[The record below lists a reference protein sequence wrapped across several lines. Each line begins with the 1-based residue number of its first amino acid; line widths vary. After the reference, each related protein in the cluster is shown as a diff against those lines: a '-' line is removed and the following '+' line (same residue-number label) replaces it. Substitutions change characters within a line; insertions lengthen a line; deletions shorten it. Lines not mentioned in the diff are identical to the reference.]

1 LNEAVLGT
9 AIILLGLVL
18 WGTLRQRARERAQA
32 RFDRVV
38 ADYLPVLRRKQRQL
52 VRVDDYGVVDRSRWE
67 RELGYVIDRVVLPA
81 LAERDAAL
89 VREGLDRYRER
100 LEAAVAADRPDPAA
114 EARFERVRTGREFEE
129 FCAQELQRAGWRVTL
144 TAASRDQG
152 ADLIVERGGE
162 RLAVQCKLLGRPV
175 GNHAVQE
182 VVAARAHRQADRA
195 LVVSNQRFTA
205 SCIELASTNRVEL
218 LHWSELARL

>member
-1 LNEAVLGT
+1 LNEAVIVAVIAL
-9 AIILLGLVL
+9 AALVL
-18 WGTLRQRARERAQA
+18 WGTARQRARERAQA

-81 LAERDAAL
+81 LAETDAAL
-89 VREGLDRYRER
+89 VREGVERYRAR
-100 LEAAVAADRPDPAA
+100 LEAAVSADRPDPAA

-129 FCAQELQRAGWRVTL
+129 FCAQELQRSGWRVQL

-152 ADLIVERGGE
+152 ADLVAERDGE
-162 RLAVQCKLLGRPV
+162 RLAVQCKLLARPI
-175 GNHAVQE
+175 GNYAVQE
-182 VVAARAHRQADRA
+182 VVAARAHQQADRA

-205 SCIELASTNRVEL
+205 SCIELAATNRVEL

>member
-1 LNEAVLGT
+1 MNEAIALALAG
-9 AIILLGLVL
+9 ALALVF
-18 WGTLRQRARERAQA
+18 WGVWRQLARERAGR
-32 RFDRVV
+32 RFDRV
-38 ADYLPVLRRKQRQL
+38 AGGYLPVLRRKQRQL
-52 VRVDDYGVVDRSRWE
+52 LRVDDYGLVDRGRWE

-81 LAERDAAL
+81 LAPRDAAL
-89 VREGLDRYRER
+89 VRERLGHYRLR
-100 LEAAVAADRPDPAA
+100 LEAAVAADRPDAAA

-129 FCAQELQRAGWRVTL
+129 FCAAELERAGWRVTL

-152 ADLIVERGGE
+152 ADLVAERDGE
-162 RLAVQCKLLGRPV
+162 RLVVQCKLLARPV

-205 SCIELASTNRVEL
+205 SGIELAATNRVEL
-218 LHWSELARL
+218 VHWSELARL

>member
-1 LNEAVLGT
+1 LNEAVIVAAVAL
-9 AIILLGLVL
+9 AALVL
-18 WGTLRQRARERAQA
+18 WGTARQRARERAQA

-81 LAERDAAL
+81 LPETDAAL
-89 VREGLDRYRER
+89 VRERLERYRTR
-100 LEAAVAADRPDPAA
+100 LEAAVSADRPDPAA

-129 FCAQELQRAGWRVTL
+129 FCAQELQRSGWRVQL
-144 TAASRDQG
+144 TAISRDQG
-152 ADLIVERGGE
+152 ADLVAERDGE
-162 RLAVQCKLLGRPV
+162 RLAVQCKLLARPI
-175 GNHAVQE
+175 GNYAVQE
-182 VVAARAHRQADRA
+182 VVAARAHQHADRA

-205 SCIELASTNRVEL
+205 SCVELAATNRVEL